1 MTQFH
6 QIFFF

>member
-6 QIFFF
+6 QFFFF